1 MENKEFILDQTT
13 IKKLLVTYKLR
24 IPDFQRSFVWKPQK
38 KYQLLQSLFR
48 GFPIGAITLYED
60 ENEYYIIDGLQRINT
75 LQQYLSSPCKIISFT
90 EYYRK
95 VDKKVQ
101 KFISNNNIS
110 ISANKLKLAIK
121 LWYEQLNELYAYE
134 KVSPLYR
141 SIKEKCSTVFDD
153 VDDEMQLMEDLSGI
167 LTSKIEIKHDA
178 IALIIYQGDK
188 DDLPDL
194 FKNINTGS
202 VALSQYEILQSLWMN
217 YKLDSNF
224 LDKEYQFYIYA
235 LDMIKEDYEIQA
247 IKDSG
252 DFDIFKNIV
261 GLNLQVCCMENA
273 YKVLAPALKRI
284 EPVKVGTYT
293 KYYDN
298 DTFGFE
304 LYSTLLTLSPNKI
317 VKAVDFIFK
326 DKEKNKRQEISH
338 FIRKI
343 NLAINE
349 AIEYAIVCVSQSNI
363 DNIFISKYHSL
374 YVIAGIIL
382 SQYEIDTTDLQV
394 RKIAVNKGRM
404 DLCIDFMRHKKEKW
418 FIDENRQVG
427 FFNNKMKEL
436 MAKGN

>member
-1 MENKEFILDQTT
+1 
-13 IKKLLVTYKLR
+13 
-24 IPDFQRSFVWKPQK
+24 
-38 KYQLLQSLFR
+38 
-48 GFPIGAITLYED
+48 
-60 ENEYYIIDGLQRINT
+60 
-75 LQQYLSSPCKIISFT
+75 
-90 EYYRK
+90 
-95 VDKKVQ
+95 
-101 KFISNNNIS
+101 
-110 ISANKLKLAIK
+110 
-121 LWYEQLNELYAYE
+121 
-134 KVSPLYR
+134 
-141 SIKEKCSTVFDD
+141 
-153 VDDEMQLMEDLSGI
+153 
-167 LTSKIEIKHDA
+167 
-178 IALIIYQGDK
+178 
-188 DDLPDL
+188 
-194 FKNINTGS
+194 
-202 VALSQYEILQSLWMN
+202 MN

-284 EPVKVGTYT
+284 EPVKVGIYT